1 MGQEKLTMSKT
12 VAERA
17 EMFPYEIR
25 VAVDA
30 FAGERQQA
38 LLATLLEEGPLSFS
52 ELQSAMGGPEKDEE
66 MHQYTLSQALDPL
79 QEAGL
84 ITKRSND
91 GTVSDRYDAYYEVTE
106 YGSRF
111 VHCLLE
117 SLGSVDS
124 FERSEPA
131 VEPLAHYRN
140 EETGESPQIEQ
151 YRRRSGTTR
160 ESTDSRSI

>member
-1 MGQEKLTMSKT
+1 MSKT
-12 VAERA
+12 VSERA
-17 EMFPYEIR
+17 ELFPYEIR

-30 FAGERQQA
+30 FASERQQA
-38 LLATLLEEGPLSFS
+38 LVATLLEDGPLSFS
-52 ELQSAMGGPEKDEE
+52 ELQHAMGGPEDEE
-66 MHQYTLSQALDPL
+66 MHQYKLSQALDPL

-84 ITKRSND
+84 VAKRSND

-124 FERSEPA
+124 FEPSEQA
-131 VEPLAHYRN
+131 VEPLTHYRN
-140 EETGESPQIEQ
+140 EETGESPQIEL
-151 YRRRSGTTR
+151 YRRRSETTH
-160 ESTDSRSI
+160 ESADSRPL

>member
-1 MGQEKLTMSKT
+1 MSKT
-12 VAERA
+12 ASEWA

-25 VAVDA
+25 AAVDA

-52 ELQSAMGGPEKDEE
+52 DLQRAVVESDSGDEL
-66 MHQYTLSQALDPL
+66 HQYKLSQALDPL

-84 ITKRSND
+84 VAKRAND
-91 GTVSDRYDAYYEVTE
+91 GAVSDRFDAYYEVTE

-124 FERSEPA
+124 FEPSEQA

-140 EETGESPQIEQ
+140 DETGESPQIEQ
-151 YRRRSGTTR
+151 YRRRSG
-160 ESTDSRSI
+160 STQETGDTQLQ

>member
-1 MGQEKLTMSKT
+1 MSQENMTMSKT

-38 LLATLLEEGPLSFS
+38 LVATLLEEGPLSFS
-52 ELQSAMGGPEKDEE
+52 ELQSAMGGPEEGEE

-84 ITKRSND
+84 VAKRSND
-91 GTVSDRYDAYYEVTE
+91 GTVSDRYDAYYEITE

-111 VHCLLE
+111 AHCLLE

-124 FERSEPA
+124 FEWSEQA
-131 VEPLAHYRN
+131 VEPLTHYRN
-140 EETGESPQIEQ
+140 EETGKSPQIEQ
-151 YRRRSGTTR
+151 YRRRSETAR
-160 ESTDSRSI
+160 DSAESLRT